1 MRKGDNEEKIRWL
14 QATLNQYEGRLLRYL
29 KRMVPEQFARDVVQ
43 DAFVKLWQEDP
54 ERLKGHEAPWL
65 FRVCR
70 NRALDILKKE
80 GRMSPFD
87 SDQSQ
92 APDDP
97 VATVE
102 MKQET
107 TRVLQVIA
115 ELPQKKQDVLRLKFQ
130 EGLSYKEI
138 SQVTGLT
145 ESYVGVLIH
154 EGIQLIRER
163 MKDDQPSIQGGAQ

>member
-80 GRMSPFD
+80 GRMSPLIQIKARHQTILWRRWKE
-87 SDQSQ
+87 SRRQL
-92 APDDP
+92 AC
-97 VATVE
+97 
-102 MKQET
+102 
-107 TRVLQVIA
+107 
-115 ELPQKKQDVLRLKFQ
+115 
-130 EGLSYKEI
+130 YK
-138 SQVTGLT
+138 
-145 ESYVGVLIH
+145 
-154 EGIQLIRER
+154 
-163 MKDDQPSIQGGAQ
+163 